1 MTCMLPSAMHKGGY
15 SSVAR
20 HFLGGS
26 LPGTFT
32 NGWLFLCFFMTNS
45 ATAHILSTIYVCQ
58 YINGSGKA
66 KVKYMQLDRVPS
78 ALDEEVVWAF
88 VS

>member
-1 MTCMLPSAMHKGGY
+1 
-15 SSVAR
+15 
-20 HFLGGS
+20 
-26 LPGTFT
+26 
-32 NGWLFLCFFMTNS
+32 MTNS